1 MGGRWRTRDLFDCT
15 FGTFFT
21 GGGDGGED
29 GRFFVFVLGCAVAI
43 GRMGCGTTDSIG
55 VTVDALAGGGVR
67 EDGRFATRVVV
78 VRDVARAG
86 DGAACFGK

>member
-21 GGGDGGED
+21 DGDGWRGGGGAD
-29 GRFFVFVLGCAVAI
+29 GRACAFGLGCAVAI

-55 VTVDALAGGGVR
+55 VTVDVLAGWGVR
-67 EDGRFATRVVV
+67 ANGRVAMRGV
-78 VRDVARAG
+78 VRAVDVCAG
-86 DGAACFGK
+86 R